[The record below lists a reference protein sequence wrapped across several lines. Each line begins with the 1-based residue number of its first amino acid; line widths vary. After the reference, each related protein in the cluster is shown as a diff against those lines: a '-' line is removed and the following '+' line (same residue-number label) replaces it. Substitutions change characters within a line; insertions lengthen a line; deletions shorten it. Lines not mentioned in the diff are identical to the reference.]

1 MTKCIEPSDPRYF
14 TVTSDEP
21 YDRHDYKIIRKDGET
36 MVVDSWELAREIWW
50 NTSSFSLS
58 HIEVLDKKTNKKKG
72 FK

>member
-36 MVVDSWELAREIWW
+36 MVVNSWELAREIWW
-50 NTSSFSLS
+50 NTPSFSLS

>member
-36 MVVDSWELAREIWW
+36 MVVDSWELTREIWW
-50 NTSSFSLS
+50 NTPSFSLS

>member
-14 TVTSDEP
+14 IVTSDEP
-21 YDRHDYKIIRKDGET
+21 YDRHNYKVIRSDGESV
-36 MVVDSWELAREIWW
+36 VVDSWELAREIWW
-50 NTSSFSLS
+50 NTPSFQLS

>member
-36 MVVDSWELAREIWW
+36 MVVDSWELDREIWW
-50 NTSSFSLS
+50 NTPSFSLS

>member
-1 MTKCIEPSDPRYF
+1 MAKCIEPSDPRYF

-36 MVVDSWELAREIWW
+36 VVVDSWELAREIWW
-50 NTSSFSLS
+50 NTPSNSLS
-58 HIEVLDKKTNKKKG
+58 HIEVLDKEKG

>member
-50 NTSSFSLS
+50 NTPSFSLS
-58 HIEVLDKKTNKKKG
+58 HIEILDKKTNKKKG

>member
-21 YDRHDYKIIRKDGET
+21 YDRHEYKIIRKDGET

-50 NTSSFSLS
+50 NTPSFSLS
-58 HIEVLDKKTNKKKG
+58 HIEVLDKKKG

>member
-36 MVVDSWELAREIWW
+36 MVVDSWGLAREIWW
-50 NTSSFSLS
+50 NTPSFSLS

>member
-21 YDRHDYKIIRKDGET
+21 YDRHDYKVIRKDGKT
-36 MVVDSWELAREIWW
+36 VVVNSWESAREIWW
-50 NTSSFSLS
+50 NTPSNTLS
-58 HIEVLDKKTNKKKG
+58 HIEILDKKKG

>member
-50 NTSSFSLS
+50 NTPSFSLS
-58 HIEVLDKKTNKKKG
+58 HIEVLDKKTNKKEG

>member
-21 YDRHDYKIIRKDGET
+21 YDRHDYKVIRKDGET

-50 NTSSFSLS
+50 NTPSFSLS

>member
-21 YDRHDYKIIRKDGET
+21 YDRHDYKIIRKDGEA

-50 NTSSFSLS
+50 NTPSFSLS

>member
-14 TVTSDEP
+14 TVTSDVP

-50 NTSSFSLS
+50 NTPSFSLS

>member
-21 YDRHDYKIIRKDGET
+21 YDRHDYKVIRKDGET

-50 NTSSFSLS
+50 NTPSFSLS
-58 HIEVLDKKTNKKKG
+58 HIEVLDKKTNKKRG

>member
-14 TVTSDEP
+14 TVTSDKP

-50 NTSSFSLS
+50 NTPSFSLS

>member
-21 YDRHDYKIIRKDGET
+21 YDRHEYKIIRKDGET

-50 NTSSFSLS
+50 NTPSFSLS

>member
-50 NTSSFSLS
+50 NTPSFSLS